1 MSSRTFADLGVSSAA
16 TGALVRRGITEPFA
30 VQKLVIPDALEGHDV
45 LAESPTGS
53 GKTLAFV
60 LPILERLSPSDPRP
74 AALVLAPT
82 RELAGQIVD
91 DARDVAEARGLSV
104 AAVYGGVGIERQAK
118 LARRAHLLV
127 ATPGRLL
134 DLMQRGDID
143 LGRIRILV
151 LDEADRMMDM
161 GFRPDLERIVKRTP
175 ADRQTLLFSATLAG
189 APGDLA
195 REYTRNARRHTH
207 KPTVQKSAQ
216 VEHRFVKVLHEAK
229 LETLVQELEG
239 KRDLALVF
247 VRTKRGADRLV
258 KRLRARGVESMAI
271 HGNKTQNQRERAL
284 AAFER
289 WDVDVLIATDVA
301 ARGID
306 VADVSHVINF
316 DAPED
321 QDGYVHRT
329 GRTGRAGRDG
339 VAITFVLGDQAR
351 EMGTIAQRLG
361 LEFPAHTS
369 RGERARAGAP
379 ERRRRATAT
388 AAVSATTAGSS
399 GVRGSAAERQ
409 RRLGRGGVRPGPAR
423 MSPRPAHGGSR
434 RLSST
439 KVTSI
444 GPQPIE
450 VTLVT
455 AAAVWT
461 PLLTQPQL
469 TFRPA
474 RRSLARAGRP

>member
-16 TGALVRRGITEPFA
+16 TSALERRGITAPFA
-30 VQKLVIPDALEGHDV
+30 VQSLVIPDALEGHDV

-60 LPILERLSPSDPRP
+60 LPILERLSTNDPRP

-91 DARDVAEARGLSV
+91 DARDIAEARGLTV

-118 LARRAHLLV
+118 LARKAHMLV

-134 DLMQRGDID
+134 DLMNRGDID

-175 ADRQTLLFSATLAG
+175 RERQTLLFSATLAG

-195 REYTRNARRHTH
+195 REYTSNARRHTH
-207 KPTVQKSAQ
+207 KPTVNKSAQ
-216 VEHRFVKVLHEAK
+216 VEHRFVTVLHEAK
-229 LETLVQELEG
+229 LEALVKELEG

-258 KRLRARGVESMAI
+258 KRLKARGVDSMAI

-351 EMGTIAQRLG
+351 EMGTIAKRLG
-361 LEFPAHTS
+361 LEFPPHTS
-369 RGERARAGAP
+369 AENGHAPARQGGGGGNRNRG
-379 ERRRRATAT
+379 
-388 AAVSATTAGSS
+388 
-399 GVRGSAAERQ
+399 RQ
-409 RRLGRGGVRPGPAR
+409 RNN
-423 MSPRPAHGGSR
+423 R
-434 RLSST
+434 R
-439 KVTSI
+439 
-444 GPQPIE
+444 
-450 VTLVT
+450 
-455 AAAVWT
+455 
-461 PLLTQPQL
+461 
-469 TFRPA
+469 
-474 RRSLARAGRP
+474 

>member
-16 TGALVRRGITEPFA
+16 TGALARRGITEPFA

-60 LPILERLSPSDPRP
+60 LPILERLSSSDPRP

-91 DARDVAEARGLSV
+91 DARDVAEAHGLTV

-134 DLMQRGDID
+134 DLMQRGDIN
-143 LGRIRILV
+143 LSRIRILV

-161 GFRPDLERIVKRTP
+161 GFRPDLERIVKQTP
-175 ADRQTLLFSATLAG
+175 TDRQTLLFSATLAG

-207 KPTVQKSAQ
+207 TPTARKSAQ

-258 KRLRARGVESMAI
+258 KRLRARGVDSMAI

-351 EMGTIAQRLG
+351 EMGTIAKRLG
-361 LEFPAHTS
+361 LEFPRTP
-369 RGERARAGAP
+369 ARRTAT
-379 ERRRRATAT
+379 RRRARRWRTAT
-388 AAVSATTAGSS
+388 AAAVSATTA
-399 GVRGSAAERQ
+399 AARERQ
-409 RRLGRGGVRPGPAR
+409 RRLERTRGGRTVSGR
-423 MSPRPAHGGSR
+423 
-434 RLSST
+434 SSDRGA
-439 KVTSI
+439 KPFPTSC
-444 GPQPIE
+444 
-450 VTLVT
+450 
-455 AAAVWT
+455 
-461 PLLTQPQL
+461 
-469 TFRPA
+469 R
-474 RRSLARAGRP
+474 

>member
-16 TGALVRRGITEPFA
+16 TSALERRGITAPFA
-30 VQKLVIPDALEGHDV
+30 VQSLVIPDALEGHDV

-60 LPILERLSPSDPRP
+60 LPILERLTPNDPRP

-118 LARRAHLLV
+118 LARKAHMLV

-134 DLMQRGDID
+134 DLMNRGDLD

-175 ADRQTLLFSATLAG
+175 RERQTLLFSATLAG

-207 KPTVQKSAQ
+207 KPTVKKSAQ
-216 VEHRFVKVLHEAK
+216 VEHRFVTVLHEAK
-229 LETLVQELEG
+229 LEALVKELEG

-258 KRLRARGVESMAI
+258 KRLKARGVDSMAI

-351 EMGTIAQRLG
+351 EMGTIAKRLG
-361 LEFPAHTS
+361 LEFPPHTS
-369 RGERARAGAP
+369 AENGHAPARQGGGGGNRSRG
-379 ERRRRATAT
+379 
-388 AAVSATTAGSS
+388 
-399 GVRGSAAERQ
+399 RQ
-409 RRLGRGGVRPGPAR
+409 RNN
-423 MSPRPAHGGSR
+423 R
-434 RLSST
+434 R
-439 KVTSI
+439 
-444 GPQPIE
+444 
-450 VTLVT
+450 
-455 AAAVWT
+455 
-461 PLLTQPQL
+461 
-469 TFRPA
+469 
-474 RRSLARAGRP
+474 

>member
-16 TGALVRRGITEPFA
+16 TGALARRSITEPFA
-30 VQKLVIPDALEGHDV
+30 VQKLVIPDALAGHDV

-60 LPILERLSPSDPRP
+60 LPILERLNAGDARP

-91 DARDVAEARGLSV
+91 DAREVAEAKGLTV

-118 LARRAHLLV
+118 NARRAHLLV

-134 DLMQRGDID
+134 DLMNRGDITLD
-143 LGRIRILV
+143 RIRILV

-161 GFRPDLERIVKRTP
+161 GFRPDLERIVSRTP
-175 ADRQTLLFSATLAG
+175 SQRQTLLFSATLAG

-195 REYTRNARRHTH
+195 RAYTRNARRHAH
-207 KPTVQKSAQ
+207 KPTARKTAQ

-229 LETLVQELEG
+229 LETLVDQLEG
-239 KRDLALVF
+239 DRGLALVF

-258 KRLRARGVESMAI
+258 KRLGARGVKALAL

-289 WDVDVLIATDVA
+289 WDVDTLVATDVA

-306 VADVSHVINF
+306 VADITHVVNF

-339 VAITFVLGDQAR
+339 VAITFVIGEQAR
-351 EMGTIAQRLG
+351 DVGAIAGKLG
-361 LEFPAHTS
+361 LQSDF
-369 RGERARAGAP
+369 ERAGFAP
-379 ERRRRATAT
+379 H
-388 AAVSATTAGSS
+388 V
-399 GVRGSAAERQ
+399 
-409 RRLGRGGVRPGPAR
+409 
-423 MSPRPAHGGSR
+423 SPRPAH
-434 RLSST
+434 T
-439 KVTSI
+439 
-444 GPQPIE
+444 
-450 VTLVT
+450 
-455 AAAVWT
+455 
-461 PLLTQPQL
+461 
-469 TFRPA
+469 PA
-474 RRSLARAGRP
+474 RSGGGGRNNRAGRSRDNRR

>member
-16 TGALVRRGITEPFA
+16 TSALERRGITAPFA
-30 VQKLVIPDALEGHDV
+30 VQSLVIPDALEGHDV

-60 LPILERLSPSDPRP
+60 LPILERLTPNDPRP

-118 LARRAHLLV
+118 LARKAHMLV

-134 DLMQRGDID
+134 DLMNRGDLD

-161 GFRPDLERIVKRTP
+161 GFRPDLERIVQRTP
-175 ADRQTLLFSATLAG
+175 RERQTLLFSATLAG

-195 REYTRNARRHTH
+195 REYTHNARRHTH
-207 KPTVQKSAQ
+207 KPTVKKSAQ
-216 VEHRFVKVLHEAK
+216 VEHRFVTVLHEAK
-229 LETLVQELEG
+229 LEALVKELEG
-239 KRDLALVF
+239 QRDLALVF

-258 KRLRARGVESMAI
+258 KRLKARGVDSMAI

-351 EMGTIAQRLG
+351 EMGTIAKRLG
-361 LEFPAHTS
+361 LEFPPHTS
-369 RGERARAGAP
+369 ADYGHAPARQGGGGGNRNRG
-379 ERRRRATAT
+379 
-388 AAVSATTAGSS
+388 
-399 GVRGSAAERQ
+399 RQ
-409 RRLGRGGVRPGPAR
+409 R
-423 MSPRPAHGGSR
+423 SNR
-434 RLSST
+434 R
-439 KVTSI
+439 
-444 GPQPIE
+444 
-450 VTLVT
+450 
-455 AAAVWT
+455 
-461 PLLTQPQL
+461 
-469 TFRPA
+469 
-474 RRSLARAGRP
+474 

>member
-1 MSSRTFADLGVSSAA
+1 MSSPTFADLGVSSAA
-16 TGALVRRGITEPFA
+16 TGVLARRGITEPFA
-30 VQKLVIPDALEGHDV
+30 VQSLVIPDALAGRDV

-60 LPILERLSPSDPRP
+60 LPILERLTPGDARP

-91 DARDVAEARGLSV
+91 DADEIAKARGLTV

-118 LARRAHLLV
+118 AARRAHLLV

-134 DLMQRGDID
+134 DLMQRGDIRLD
-143 LGRIRILV
+143 RIRILV

-161 GFRPDLERIVKRTP
+161 GFRPDLERIVTRTP
-175 ADRQTLLFSATLAG
+175 RERQTLLFSATLAG

-195 REYTRNARRHTH
+195 REYTHNARRHTH
-207 KPTVQKSAQ
+207 KPTVKKSAQ
-216 VEHRFVKVLHEAK
+216 VEHRFVTVLHEAK
-229 LETLVQELEG
+229 LEALVKELEG

-258 KRLRARGVESMAI
+258 KRLKARGVDSMAI

-351 EMGTIAQRLG
+351 EMGTIAKRLG
-361 LEFPAHTS
+361 LEFPPHTS
-369 RGERARAGAP
+369 AENGHAPARQGGGGGNRNRG
-379 ERRRRATAT
+379 
-388 AAVSATTAGSS
+388 
-399 GVRGSAAERQ
+399 RQ
-409 RRLGRGGVRPGPAR
+409 RNN
-423 MSPRPAHGGSR
+423 R
-434 RLSST
+434 R
-439 KVTSI
+439 
-444 GPQPIE
+444 
-450 VTLVT
+450 
-455 AAAVWT
+455 
-461 PLLTQPQL
+461 
-469 TFRPA
+469 
-474 RRSLARAGRP
+474 

>member
-16 TGALVRRGITEPFA
+16 RGALARRGITAPFA
-30 VQKLVIPDALEGHDV
+30 VQTLVIPDALEGHDV

-91 DARDVAEARGLSV
+91 DARDLAELRGLSV

-118 LARRAHLLV
+118 LARRAHVLV

-134 DLMQRGDID
+134 DLMQRGDVD

-175 ADRQTLLFSATLAG
+175 AERQTLLFSATLAG

-207 KPTVQKSAQ
+207 KPTVQKTAQ
-216 VEHRFVKVLHEAK
+216 VQHRFVKVLHEAK
-229 LETLVQELEG
+229 LETLVQELGGE
-239 KRDLALVF
+239 RDLALVF

-258 KRLRARGVESMAI
+258 KRLRARGVDSMAI

-339 VAITFVLGDQAR
+339 VAITFVLGDQTR

-369 RGERARAGAP
+369 
-379 ERRRRATAT
+379 
-388 AAVSATTAGSS
+388 
-399 GVRGSAAERQ
+399 AEH
-409 RRLGRGGVRPGPAR
+409 GHAPAR
-423 MSPRPAHGGSR
+423 VGG
-434 RLSST
+434 
-439 KVTSI
+439 
-444 GPQPIE
+444 G
-450 VTLVT
+450 
-455 AAAVWT
+455 
-461 PLLTQPQL
+461 
-469 TFRPA
+469 
-474 RRSLARAGRP
+474 GRPRGRSRDNRR

>member
-16 TGALVRRGITEPFA
+16 TSALERRGITAPFA
-30 VQKLVIPDALEGHDV
+30 VQSLVIPDALEGHDV

-60 LPILERLSPSDPRP
+60 LPILERLTPNDPRP

-91 DARDVAEARGLSV
+91 DARDLAEARGLSV

-118 LARRAHLLV
+118 LARKAHMLV

-134 DLMQRGDID
+134 DLMNRGDLD

-175 ADRQTLLFSATLAG
+175 RERQTLLFSATLAG

-195 REYTRNARRHTH
+195 REYTHNARRHTH
-207 KPTVQKSAQ
+207 KPTVKKSAQ
-216 VEHRFVKVLHEAK
+216 VEHRFVTVLHEAK
-229 LETLVQELEG
+229 LEALVKELEG
-239 KRDLALVF
+239 ERDLALVF

-258 KRLRARGVESMAI
+258 KRLKARGVDSMAI

-351 EMGTIAQRLG
+351 EMGTIAKRLG
-361 LEFPAHTS
+361 LEFPPHTS
-369 RGERARAGAP
+369 ADNGHAPARQGGGGGNRNRG
-379 ERRRRATAT
+379 
-388 AAVSATTAGSS
+388 
-399 GVRGSAAERQ
+399 RQ
-409 RRLGRGGVRPGPAR
+409 RNN
-423 MSPRPAHGGSR
+423 R
-434 RLSST
+434 R
-439 KVTSI
+439 
-444 GPQPIE
+444 
-450 VTLVT
+450 
-455 AAAVWT
+455 
-461 PLLTQPQL
+461 
-469 TFRPA
+469 
-474 RRSLARAGRP
+474 

>member
-16 TGALVRRGITEPFA
+16 TSALERRGITAPFA
-30 VQKLVIPDALEGHDV
+30 VQSLVIPDALEGHDV

-60 LPILERLSPSDPRP
+60 LPILERLTPNDPRP

-118 LARRAHLLV
+118 LARKAHMLV

-134 DLMQRGDID
+134 DLMNRGDLD

-175 ADRQTLLFSATLAG
+175 RERQTLLFSATLAG

-195 REYTRNARRHTH
+195 REYTHNARRHTH
-207 KPTVQKSAQ
+207 KPTVKKSAQ
-216 VEHRFVKVLHEAK
+216 VEHRFVTVLHEAK
-229 LETLVQELEG
+229 LEALVKELEG
-239 KRDLALVF
+239 ERDLALVF

-258 KRLRARGVESMAI
+258 KRLKARGVDSMAI

-339 VAITFVLGDQAR
+339 VAVTFVLGDQAR
-351 EMGTIAQRLG
+351 EMGTIAKRLG
-361 LEFPAHTS
+361 LEFPPHTS
-369 RGERARAGAP
+369 ADNGHAPARQAGGGGNRNRG
-379 ERRRRATAT
+379 
-388 AAVSATTAGSS
+388 
-399 GVRGSAAERQ
+399 RQ
-409 RRLGRGGVRPGPAR
+409 RNN
-423 MSPRPAHGGSR
+423 R
-434 RLSST
+434 R
-439 KVTSI
+439 
-444 GPQPIE
+444 
-450 VTLVT
+450 
-455 AAAVWT
+455 
-461 PLLTQPQL
+461 
-469 TFRPA
+469 
-474 RRSLARAGRP
+474 

>member
-16 TGALVRRGITEPFA
+16 TSVLERRGITAPFA
-30 VQKLVIPDALEGHDV
+30 VQSLVIPDALEGHDV

-60 LPILERLSPSDPRP
+60 LPILERLSTNDPRP

-91 DARDVAEARGLSV
+91 DARDVAEAKGLSV

-118 LARRAHLLV
+118 LARKAHLLV

-134 DLMQRGDID
+134 DLMNRGDLD

-175 ADRQTLLFSATLAG
+175 KERQTLLFSATLAG

-207 KPTVQKSAQ
+207 KPTVKKAAQ
-216 VEHRFVKVLHEAK
+216 VEHRFVTVLHEAK
-229 LETLVQELEG
+229 LEALVKELEG
-239 KRDLALVF
+239 ERDLALVF

-258 KRLRARGVESMAI
+258 KRLKARGVDSMAI
-271 HGNKTQNQRERAL
+271 HGNKTQNQRERAM

-351 EMGTIAQRLG
+351 EMGTIAKRLG
-361 LEFPAHTS
+361 LEFPPHTS
-369 RGERARAGAP
+369 ADYGHAPARQGGGGGNRNRG
-379 ERRRRATAT
+379 
-388 AAVSATTAGSS
+388 
-399 GVRGSAAERQ
+399 RQ
-409 RRLGRGGVRPGPAR
+409 RNN
-423 MSPRPAHGGSR
+423 R
-434 RLSST
+434 R
-439 KVTSI
+439 
-444 GPQPIE
+444 
-450 VTLVT
+450 
-455 AAAVWT
+455 
-461 PLLTQPQL
+461 
-469 TFRPA
+469 
-474 RRSLARAGRP
+474 

>member
-16 TGALVRRGITEPFA
+16 TSALARRGITAPFA
-30 VQKLVIPDALEGHDV
+30 VQSLVIPDALEGHDV

-60 LPILERLSPSDPRP
+60 LPILERLTPNDPRP

-118 LARRAHLLV
+118 LARKAHMLV

-134 DLMQRGDID
+134 DLMNRGDLD

-175 ADRQTLLFSATLAG
+175 RERQTLLFSATLAG

-195 REYTRNARRHTH
+195 REYTHNARRHTH
-207 KPTVQKSAQ
+207 KPQVDKAAQ
-216 VEHRFVKVLHEAK
+216 VEHRFVTVLHEAK
-229 LETLVQELEG
+229 LEALVKELEG

-258 KRLRARGVESMAI
+258 KRLKARGVDSMAI

-351 EMGTIAQRLG
+351 EMGTIAKRLG
-361 LEFPAHTS
+361 LEFPPHTS
-369 RGERARAGAP
+369 ADNGHAPARQGGGGGNRNRG
-379 ERRRRATAT
+379 
-388 AAVSATTAGSS
+388 
-399 GVRGSAAERQ
+399 RQ
-409 RRLGRGGVRPGPAR
+409 RNN
-423 MSPRPAHGGSR
+423 R
-434 RLSST
+434 R
-439 KVTSI
+439 
-444 GPQPIE
+444 
-450 VTLVT
+450 
-455 AAAVWT
+455 
-461 PLLTQPQL
+461 
-469 TFRPA
+469 
-474 RRSLARAGRP
+474 

>member
-1 MSSRTFADLGVSSAA
+1 MSSQTFADLGVSSAA
-16 TGALVRRGITEPFA
+16 TGALARRGITEPFA
-30 VQKLVIPDALEGHDV
+30 VQKLVIPDALAGHDV

-60 LPILERLSPSDPRP
+60 LPILERLQAGNARP

-91 DARDVAEARGLSV
+91 DAREVAQAKGLTV

-118 LARRAHLLV
+118 LARKAHLLV

-134 DLMQRGDID
+134 DLMQRGDINLD
-143 LGRIRILV
+143 RIRILV

-161 GFRPDLERIVKRTP
+161 GFRPDLERIVSRTP
-175 ADRQTLLFSATLAG
+175 VERQTLLFSATLAG

-195 REYTRNARRHTH
+195 RAYTRKARHHAHR
-207 KPTVQKSAQ
+207 PTAEKTAQ
-216 VEHRFVKVLHEAK
+216 VEHRFVQVLHEAK
-229 LETLVQELEG
+229 LDALVDQLDG
-239 KRDLALVF
+239 DRGLALVF

-258 KRLRARGVESMAI
+258 KRLGTRGVKALAL

-289 WDVDVLIATDVA
+289 WDVDTLVATDVA

-306 VADVSHVINF
+306 VADITHVVNF

-339 VAITFVLGDQAR
+339 LAITFVMGDQAR
-351 EMGTIAQRLG
+351 DIGAIAHKLG
-361 LEFPAHTS
+361 LQTDF
-369 RGERARAGAP
+369 ERAGFAAHVSPRPQRQPARNGGGRNNARP
-379 ERRRRATAT
+379 LARQPPLGGSTS
-388 AAVSATTAGSS
+388 AVSAAYAGQPDEPEL
-399 GVRGSAAERQ
+399 R
-409 RRLGRGGVRPGPAR
+409 
-423 MSPRPAHGGSR
+423 SPS
-434 RLSST
+434 
-439 KVTSI
+439 
-444 GPQPIE
+444 
-450 VTLVT
+450 T
-455 AAAVWT
+455 AA
-461 PLLTQPQL
+461 PP
-469 TFRPA
+469 
-474 RRSLARAGRP
+474 

>member
-16 TGALVRRGITEPFA
+16 TGVLARRGITAPFA
-30 VQKLVIPDALEGHDV
+30 VQSLVIPDALEGHDV

-175 ADRQTLLFSATLAG
+175 ENRQTLLFSATLAG

-351 EMGTIAQRLG
+351 EMGTIAKRLG
-361 LEFPAHTS
+361 LEFPPHTS
-369 RGERARAGAP
+369 AEHGHAPSRQGGGSISSRNRG
-379 ERRRRATAT
+379 
-388 AAVSATTAGSS
+388 
-399 GVRGSAAERQ
+399 RQ
-409 RRLGRGGVRPGPAR
+409 RNN
-423 MSPRPAHGGSR
+423 R
-434 RLSST
+434 R
-439 KVTSI
+439 
-444 GPQPIE
+444 
-450 VTLVT
+450 
-455 AAAVWT
+455 
-461 PLLTQPQL
+461 
-469 TFRPA
+469 
-474 RRSLARAGRP
+474 

>member
-16 TGALVRRGITEPFA
+16 TGALAGRGITEPFA
-30 VQKLVIPDALEGHDV
+30 VQKLVIPDALAGHDV

-60 LPILERLSPSDPRP
+60 LPILERLKAGDARP

-91 DARDVAEARGLSV
+91 DARDVADALGLTV

-118 LARRAHLLV
+118 AARRAHLLV

-134 DLMQRGDID
+134 DLMGRGDID
-143 LGRIRILV
+143 LGRVRILV

-161 GFRPDLERIVKRTP
+161 GFRPDLERIVTRTP

-195 REYTRNARRHTH
+195 RQYTRNARRHSH
-207 KPTVQKSAQ
+207 KPTAQKSAQ

-229 LETLVQELEG
+229 LDTLVEQLEG
-239 KRDLALVF
+239 DRGLALVF

-258 KRLRARGVESMAI
+258 KRLRARSVEAMAI

-306 VADVSHVINF
+306 VADVTHVINF

-339 VAITFVLGDQAR
+339 IAITFVMGEQAR
-351 EMGTIAQRLG
+351 DIGAIAHKLG
-361 LEFPAHTS
+361 LQEGF
-369 RGERARAGAP
+369 ERAGFATH
-379 ERRRRATAT
+379 ATARPT
-388 AAVSATTAGSS
+388 HPPARTGGGGGGS
-399 GVRGSAAERQ
+399 R
-409 RRLGRGGVRPGPAR
+409 GRGGR
-423 MSPRPAHGGSR
+423 SR
-434 RLSST
+434 NN
-439 KVTSI
+439 
-444 GPQPIE
+444 
-450 VTLVT
+450 
-455 AAAVWT
+455 
-461 PLLTQPQL
+461 
-469 TFRPA
+469 
-474 RRSLARAGRP
+474 RR

>member
-16 TGALVRRGITEPFA
+16 TSVLERRGITAPFA
-30 VQKLVIPDALEGHDV
+30 VQSLVIPDALEGHDV

-60 LPILERLSPSDPRP
+60 LPILERLTPNDPRP

-118 LARRAHLLV
+118 LARKAHMLV

-134 DLMQRGDID
+134 DLMNRGDLD

-175 ADRQTLLFSATLAG
+175 RERQTLLFSATLAG

-195 REYTRNARRHTH
+195 REYTHNARRHTH
-207 KPTVQKSAQ
+207 KPTVNKSAQ
-216 VEHRFVKVLHEAK
+216 VEHRFVTVLHEAK
-229 LETLVQELEG
+229 LEALVKELEG

-258 KRLRARGVESMAI
+258 KRLKARGVDSMAI

-351 EMGTIAQRLG
+351 EMGTIAKRLG
-361 LEFPAHTS
+361 LEFPPHTS
-369 RGERARAGAP
+369 ADNGHAPARQGGGGGNRNRG
-379 ERRRRATAT
+379 
-388 AAVSATTAGSS
+388 
-399 GVRGSAAERQ
+399 RQ
-409 RRLGRGGVRPGPAR
+409 RNN
-423 MSPRPAHGGSR
+423 R
-434 RLSST
+434 R
-439 KVTSI
+439 
-444 GPQPIE
+444 
-450 VTLVT
+450 
-455 AAAVWT
+455 
-461 PLLTQPQL
+461 
-469 TFRPA
+469 
-474 RRSLARAGRP
+474 